1 MPMTGRVALITG
13 GGRGIG
19 KGVALCL
26 ARNGADIAI
35 NYANDR
41 ASAEATQREVEA
53 LGRQARAYC
62 CDISKGYEPVKAMV
76 DQAAADFG
84 RLDILVNNA
93 GSLASGLTINEGD
106 VDSVRAVID
115 LNYWGAF
122 YCTKAAIPHLRQQ
135 PRGDLIFVS
144 AIIVE
149 RRSANRLSYAA
160 SKLAMEGLAS
170 VAAKEERRHGI
181 RSNVVRPGLVATDM
195 AGEVGRRAGIND
207 VSALSGLAPYGR
219 LCRPDD
225 VGNAVAF
232 LCSDAGEYINGA
244 VIQVDGG
251 DNDWWPRPKT

>member
-26 ARNGADIAI
+26 ARDGANIAI

-53 LGRQARAYC
+53 LGRTARVYQ
-62 CDISKGYEPVKAMV
+62 CDISTGFEPVRAMV

-93 GSLASGLTINEGD
+93 GALSSGLTIHDGD
-106 VDSVRAVID
+106 VDGVRKVMD

-195 AGEVGRRAGIND
+195 ADEVGRRVGIND
-207 VSALSGLAPYGR
+207 VSTLGRLAPYGR

-225 VGNAVAF
+225 VGNTVAF

-251 DNDWWPRPKT
+251 DNDWWPRPKA